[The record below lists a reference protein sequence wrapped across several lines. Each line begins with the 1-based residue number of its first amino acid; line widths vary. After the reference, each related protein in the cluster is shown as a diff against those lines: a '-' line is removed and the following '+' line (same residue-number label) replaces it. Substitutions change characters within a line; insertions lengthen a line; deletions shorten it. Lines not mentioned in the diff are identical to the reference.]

1 MAYITPNSDVIIYQG
16 VPLEKEYNHT
26 VYCES
31 IATQHDKFTPYTR
44 YTLNNLTYQR
54 VNRNTIRVGMVA
66 DQLQFC
72 NYMAFR
78 NTAYGTKWFYAFI
91 NEVNYINDSC
101 TEIVYQIDVMQTYY
115 FDYTLGEC
123 YIEREHTSTDRI
135 GDNLVPEDVD
145 IGELN
150 VQAKWD
156 FTFPDSVSGSHM
168 YDLLV
173 LYIPNFNASV
183 IDEEYYVK
191 GYIGGGQGN
200 VYGWETA
207 KLSSLSQGGT
217 APSWHWCRGDI
228 YGGIYSGCCFITV
241 PMYTSTQ
248 LFLADTRKK
257 INGLIMCIEDIKGTI
272 VTMMQVP
279 ATLMEDW
286 QTKNSSASGNP
297 TTPVTYTSQ
306 ESQSNVFYMSDH
318 RTGVTYT
325 AKNKKLLTYPYQ
337 SLVVSNN
344 AGNTTTLRWENFKS
358 ENSGHT
364 LKQCTF
370 NISGV
375 PITSPELMAY
385 PTNYRGLAKDY
396 ESAITLN
403 DFPVA
408 SWSSESFA
416 QWWAQNKQS
425 FALSTI
431 ASAIQIVGTTM
442 SQGAISGAMKG
453 ATAFGNSMATLSTA
467 LNTPD
472 SINGQVGA
480 SSLRTVENRIG
491 FTFYAMA
498 INAEY
503 ARMVDDY
510 FSMYGYAIKK
520 VKLPNIMSGQ
530 HFLRP
535 HWNYLKTRG
544 AIIHS
549 ETQSIGALGV
559 PADAEHEISKI
570 YDKGITFWTTLAEIG
585 NYDQDNSPT

>member
-31 IATQHDKFTPYTR
+31 IVTQHDKFTPYTR

-78 NTAYGTKWFYAFI
+78 NTTYGSKWFYAFI
-91 NEVNYINDSC
+91 NEVNYVNDNC

-115 FDYTLGEC
+115 FDYDLGEC
-123 YIEREHTSTDRI
+123 FIEREHTATDRI

-156 FTFPDSVSGSHM
+156 FTFPNSVSSDHM

-173 LYIPNFNASV
+173 LYIPNFNASL
-183 IDEEYYVK
+183 IGDEYYVT
-191 GYIGGGQGN
+191 GYDPTSQSSK
-200 VYGWETA
+200 YGWATE
-207 KLSSLSQGGT
+207 KLNTIASGST
-217 APSWHWCRGDI
+217 APAWHWARGDI
-228 YGGIYSGCCFITV
+228 YAGIYSGCCYITV
-241 PMYTSTQ
+241 PMYVSTDSS
-248 LFLADTRKK
+248 LAETRRK
-257 INGLIMCIEDIKGTI
+257 INGLIMCIQDIKGTI
-272 VTMMQVP
+272 VSMLQVP
-279 ATLMEDW
+279 AKLMEDW
-286 QTKNSSASGNP
+286 EVKNRGSNP
-297 TTPVTYTSQ
+297 NTPVTYTSQ
-306 ESQSNVFYMSDH
+306 ESQSNAFYMSDH
-318 RTGVTYT
+318 RTGVTYI
-325 AKNKKLLTYPYQ
+325 AKNNKLLTYPYQ

-344 AGNTTTLRWENFKS
+344 VGNTATLRWENFKS

-364 LKQCTF
+364 LKNCTF
-370 NISGV
+370 TISGV
-375 PITSPELMAY
+375 PITSPELMVY
-385 PTNYRGLAKDY
+385 PTNYRGLTKDY
-396 ESAITLN
+396 ESAVTLN

-408 SWSSESFA
+408 SWSTESFT
-416 QWWAQNKQS
+416 QWWAQNKEN
-425 FALSTI
+425 FALSNI
-431 ASAIQIVGTTM
+431 ASAIKVVGTTM
-442 SQGAISGAMKG
+442 TQGALGGAMKG
-453 ATAFGNSMATLSTA
+453 AEAFASSMATLSTA
-467 LNTPD
+467 MNTPD

-480 SSLRTVENRIG
+480 SSLRSVENRIG

-503 ARMVDDY
+503 ARMIDDY

-530 HFLRP
+530 SFLRP

-544 AIIHS
+544 AILHS
-549 ETQSIGALGV
+549 RGQSIGNLGL

-570 YDKGITFWTTLAEIG
+570 YDKGITFWTTLSEIG
-585 NYDQDNSPT
+585 NYNQNNSPT